1 MNIIIRFILMDELDM
16 NQWTAAIC
24 CTFVQLM
31 PGRYKDIDIM
41 IDYSK
46 GQVMKLGELTPEWW
60 ID

>member
-1 MNIIIRFILMDELDM
+1 M
-16 NQWTAAIC
+16 
-24 CTFVQLM
+24 VQLM

-46 GQVMKLGELTPEWW
+46 GLVMKLGELTPEWW